1 MMGNA
6 LLSHSMARG
15 YNTPFEWQNEQLPL
29 HNVDPIPLMECFPTY
44 ASTPLSSSLDLDPN
58 FSIPYVYQ
66 DNKNIYEG
74 YGIGYEELSDL
85 DQLEKVLP
93 SLLCYDDLK
102 REDFMDSKKI
112 KSDLSFEQNGTI
124 INNNNDNNN
133 SNNNDDN
140 INNNNNIVVKA
151 LSKEIISQYFYMPIT
166 KAAKELNVGSTLLKK
181 RCRELG
187 IQRWPHRKLMSL
199 QTLIKNVQ
207 ELGKEGGDENGEK
220 LMEAIEILEQEKKL
234 MEEIPD
240 LQLETRTKRLR
251 QACFKAKY
259 KRRKLINN
267 LNSDLISQT
276 SRISEADQYLDGE
289 TSIMED
295 QYSYFA

>member
-1 MMGNA
+1 M
-6 LLSHSMARG
+6 
-15 YNTPFEWQNEQLPL
+15 
-29 HNVDPIPLMECFPTY
+29 
-44 ASTPLSSSLDLDPN
+44 
-58 FSIPYVYQ
+58 
-66 DNKNIYEG
+66 YEG

-85 DQLEKVLP
+85 DQLEKAPP

-102 REDFMDSKKI
+102 REDFMDDIKKI

-133 SNNNDDN
+133 SNNNDEN

-166 KAAKELNVGSTLLKK
+166 KAAKELNVGLTLLKK

-220 LMEAIEILEQEKKL
+220 LKEAIEILEQEKKL

-251 QACFKAKY
+251 QACFKANY

-295 QYSYFA
+295 QYSYY